1 MYTKNL
7 YKINRQ
13 NLTRLLR
20 ELKINKTI
28 LAKKVGV
35 ERRWI
40 YTISSKKI
48 ESNGCSIKTK
58 DNIMKVLKRYKKNVV
73 EEDIFFLANVNN

>member
-7 YKINRQ
+7 YKINGQ
-13 NLTRLLR
+13 NLTGLLR

-28 LAKKVGV
+28 LARKVGV

-40 YTISSKKI
+40 YIISSKKI
-48 ESNGCSIKTK
+48 ESNGCSTKTK
-58 DNIMKVLKRYKKNVV
+58 DNIMKVLKRYRRHVV
-73 EEDIFFLANVNN
+73 EEDIFFLANANN